1 MIEQNLR
8 KVLWVDVFGSGVS
21 VVLALIGPGLIA
33 EWLDVSGWIPF
44 AVGVVLIP
52 WVALLARAVR
62 RERLRAGEVAYIVA
76 GNIGWAIAA
85 AILVFGFPDA
95 LSTTGKWIVGLFSLG
110 VLDLGVA
117 EWLGLRA
124 LRGKVEAAVV

>member
-1 MIEQNLR
+1 MNEQNLR

-21 VVLALIGPGLIA
+21 VVFTLIGAALIA
-33 EWLDVSGWIPF
+33 KWLDVSVWIPV

-52 WVALLARAVR
+52 WVALLTRTVR
-62 RERLRAGEVAYIVA
+62 REQLRAGEVALVVA

-110 VLDLGVA
+110 VLDLGVL

-124 LRGKVEAAVV
+124 LHGRIEPALA